1 MAGLV
6 ILKGLS
12 DGVKYNVNQSALVQN
27 FVPKRSYLSP
37 FTVANLKLKYILIFL
52 VLLYPSPQGITFVI
66 DETLTEI
73 GAKLV
78 FPWIHQ
84 ELKKC

>member
-1 MAGLV
+1 MYGLF
-6 ILKGLS
+6 LS
-12 DGVKYNVNQSALVQN
+12 FFLEEGCAFLEEAAL
-27 FVPKRSYLSP
+27 
-37 FTVANLKLKYILIFL
+37 ANLKLKYILIFL
-52 VLLYPSPQGITFVI
+52 VLFYPSPQGITFVI
-66 DETLTEI
+66 YETLTEI

>member
-1 MAGLV
+1 ME
-6 ILKGLS
+6 
-12 DGVKYNVNQSALVQN
+12 KYNVNQSALVQN

-37 FTVANLKLKYILIFL
+37 FTVANLKLLIFL
-52 VLLYPSPQGITFVI
+52 VLIYPSPQGITFVI